1 MTALHHVLVGSGIA
15 ALSAAEANRGAD
27 PWARISMVSLESG
40 PFYSRPGLAYLLT
53 KELPESA
60 LEIRSAEELAALQ
73 VERITGAATGLDT
86 MGRALL
92 MEDGRRIGYDR
103 LLIATGASSVHAA
116 FPGAELDGVIQLD
129 SLADAR
135 DLTARSRRA
144 RTAIVVGGGSTAL
157 ELVDGLHARG
167 VTTHYLLRGDRYW
180 SKVFDPVE
188 SAIVEARLLAN
199 GVQLHRGT
207 AVREARG
214 EAGKLVGVTTTSGR
228 HVPCD
233 LLAVAVGVRPRLA
246 LAIAGG
252 LATDRGILTNEY
264 LETSVPGIYAAGDAA
279 QVYDPVTRGALLDT
293 LWASALQQGR
303 IAGLN
308 MAGVRVAH
316 RKRPPINVTRVAGIT
331 VTIIGAVGS
340 ADDPDLLTIT
350 RGQSERWATDPDA
363 WSVAAARRGD
373 RLRVVVSGRAIV
385 GAVVMGDQR
394 VSQPLA
400 HLIGEEVD
408 ISALRPALEAA
419 PDDAMDLLLAFC
431 DAHVGDH
438 AAEHR

>member
-15 ALSAAEANRGAD
+15 ALSAAEAIRSAD
-27 PWARISMVSLESG
+27 PRARITMVSLEDA

-53 KELPESA
+53 NELPEAA
-60 LEIRSAEELAALQ
+60 LEIRSAAELAALRL
-73 VERITGAATGLDT
+73 ERVTGMASRIDTGERRLV
-86 MGRALL
+86 LQ
-92 MEDGRRIGYDR
+92 DGRRIGYDR
-103 LLIATGASSVHAA
+103 LLIATGASSMPPD
-116 FPGAELDGVIQLD
+116 FPGAALDGVVQVDGL
-129 SLADAR
+129 SEAR
-135 DLTARSRRA
+135 DFVARSRRA
-144 RTAIVVGGGSTAL
+144 STAIVVGGGSTAL

-188 SAIVEARLLAN
+188 SAIVEARLLAD
-199 GVQLHRGT
+199 GVQLHRVTG
-207 AVREARG
+207 VREAIG
-214 EAGKLVGVTTTSGR
+214 TNGVLVGVTTTAGR
-228 HVPCD
+228 HLACD
-233 LLAVAVGVRPRLA
+233 LLAVAVGVRPRLE
-246 LAIAGG
+246 LARASGVAI
-252 LATDRGILTNEY
+252 DRGILTNEY
-264 LETSVPGIYAAGDAA
+264 LETSVTGVFAAGDAA
-279 QVYDPVTRGALLDT
+279 QVYDPVTHGALLDT

-316 RKRPPINVTRVAGIT
+316 RKHPPINVTRVAGIT
-331 VTIIGAVGS
+331 ATIIGAVGT
-340 ADDPDLLTIT
+340 ADDPDLLTLT

-419 PDDAMDLLLAFC
+419 PEDAMDLLLAFC